1 VSPRSWR
8 VCPRC
13 LAIAKARYFADKQRV
28 EDAYGQVGREEY
40 LKLAAGLGEPPTFSG
55 MPESLREDYEI
66 ILTVNGEFSVSY
78 GCRCENCDFRHE
90 FNHVEQLE
98 FNDAD

>member
-1 VSPRSWR
+1 
-8 VCPRC
+8 
-13 LAIAKARYFADKQRV
+13 
-28 EDAYGQVGREEY
+28 
-40 LKLAAGLGEPPTFSG
+40 